1 VKPWSIL
8 QHVAFEGPGL
18 IGEEAERRGLELRAH
33 RIDRGQTM
41 PAVEEIGGL
50 VVMGGPMGVM
60 DDREHPYLPDEQRLI
75 AAAVEGELPVFGICL
90 GSQLLAAALR
100 ANVWKGPELEIGF
113 GEVTLT
119 TEGREDP
126 WPCGADAT
134 GLPLAPRHL
143 RAASGS
149 C

>member
-1 VKPWSIL
+1 MKPWSIL